1 MTLSLSMIV
10 RDESLTLGR
19 ILQQASEVCDEMI
32 VVDTGSTDNTKQ
44 IALDHGAKVW
54 DFEWIDDFAAARNF
68 SLSKC
73 RGDWVM
79 WLDADDVLPVDSR
92 LAIRNLDLASNK
104 AVNAILCPY
113 HCEYDLQGHVIQQH
127 NCVRLFRNIPRH
139 KWVASLG
146 VHEYLAGTERHLPF
160 DKRIVIEH
168 RTHPANIARKAS
180 RNIGIADKHPV
191 DIDTARLDDVFNY
204 ANVLKCAKRFVD
216 AARVY
221 ERWLVRVAPN
231 EHLFA
236 PGATYSALLLLADT
250 YRVMNEPAKALDAAY
265 KCLQLDPAR
274 AEAFSL
280 LGIIY
285 LECLKCPSVAWPFFV
300 AATQC
305 PLPPPETFAVHGDYY
320 RSVPLHQMPRCLAAM
335 NSRQPADKLSEIAGT
350 IQARLQPVPIPA
362 QAAQSHR

>member
-1 MTLSLSMIV
+1 MIV

-79 WLDADDVLPVDSR
+79 WLDADDVLPLRSR
-92 LAIRNLDLASNK
+92 LAINNLKVNVLAKPEFS
-104 AVNAILCPY
+104 AVACPY
-113 HCEYDLQGHVIQQH
+113 HY
-127 NCVRLFRNIPRH
+127 
-139 KWVASLG
+139 
-146 VHEYLAGTERHLPF
+146 TF
-160 DKRIVIEH
+160 DPSGR
-168 RTHPANIARKAS
+168 PANILKTARFFRRSADYRWTGCIHETLTVNEMACVENIIVEHRPHPDNLARKGG
-180 RNIGIADKHPV
+180 RNVGIVDKHN
-191 DIDTARLDDVFNY
+191 IDV
-204 ANVLKCAKRFVD
+204 
-216 AARVY
+216 
-221 ERWLVRVAPN
+221 ESAPLRD
-231 EHLFA
+231 LFA
-236 PGATYSALLLLADT
+236 YATVLAQKRPTEAVALFNACLKRLPEGNPGGMEYSVHLNLADT
-250 YRVMNEPAKALDAAY
+250 YRQMEDTDKALDAAY
-265 KCLQLDPAR
+265 KCLQIDPAR

-285 LECLKCPSVAWPFFV
+285 LIYLKRPSVAWPFFV

-305 PLPPPETFAVHGDYY
+305 PLPPAGTITVNRDYY
-320 RSVPLHQMPRCLAAM
+320 CTVPLRFMQECLAAM
-335 NSRQPADKLSEIAGT
+335 NSRQPADRLTEIAGL